1 MVEANTARRIDE
13 RVFVQ
18 RDRRADGGARRIRVT
33 REDVLISRR
42 FSGVSMVI
50 SVPVTAYCGV
60 ALEVQPADDGSPRY
74 VLSLAHRDPDLDI
87 LLGETQDCGA
97 AASDWRHW
105 AAWLGLPRVTEEDGA
120 LRSREASAKRS
131 PPPSRAGAARPVWAS
146 VVHDFSFAA
155 RPATPAAPRSCMA
168 QSARSFLMN
177 EASPARPTR
186 QGRSSRSLRGFP
198 AP

>member
-1 MVEANTARRIDE
+1 MVEANTARKIDE

-105 AAWLGLPRVTEEDGA
+105 ATWLGLPRVTEEDGA
-120 LRSREASAKRS
+120 LRSLEAVGEEIAAASARRRCETSLGKRR
-131 PPPSRAGAARPVWAS
+131 PRFLIRRKAGDSRRTKVVYGAEREIIS
-146 VVHDFSFAA
+146 Y
-155 RPATPAAPRSCMA
+155 
-168 QSARSFLMN
+168 
-177 EASPARPTR
+177 E
-186 QGRSSRSLRGFP
+186 
-198 AP
+198 

>member
-1 MVEANTARRIDE
+1 MVEANTARRIEE

-87 LLGETQDCGA
+87 LLGDTQDCGA

-105 AAWLGLPRVTEEDGA
+105 AAWLGLPRVTEEEGA
-120 LRSREASAKRS
+120 LRSLEAVAEEIAASARRRCETSLGKRR
-131 PPPSRAGAARPVWAS
+131 PRFLMRRKAGDSHRTK
-146 VVHDFSFAA
+146 VVHGDEREIISY
-155 RPATPAAPRSCMA
+155 
-168 QSARSFLMN
+168 
-177 EASPARPTR
+177 E
-186 QGRSSRSLRGFP
+186 
-198 AP
+198 

>member
-74 VLSLAHRDPDLDI
+74 VLSLAHRDQDLDI
-87 LLGETQDCGA
+87 LLSDTQDCGA

-105 AAWLGLPRVTEEDGA
+105 AAWLGLPRVTEEEGA
-120 LRSREASAKRS
+120 LRSLEAVAEEIAASARRRCETSLGKRR
-131 PPPSRAGAARPVWAS
+131 PRFLIRRKAGDSHRTK
-146 VVHDFSFAA
+146 VVYGDEREIISY
-155 RPATPAAPRSCMA
+155 
-168 QSARSFLMN
+168 
-177 EASPARPTR
+177 E
-186 QGRSSRSLRGFP
+186 
-198 AP
+198 